1 MREIAVIGTYMVKMF
16 PAGCFGVLFCA
27 ATLPLRRR
35 RLSRNNMGTS
45 AAHELCLML
54 FTAFLAG
61 LFALIVQSSGK
72 SSGGLHDNL
81 IPFQIIADLASELHA
96 GIWMGFWV
104 SFPGNIVMFLPLG
117 FCPALLWHRITFRI
131 ALLIGACTSLTTELC
146 QLPLGRSTDID
157 DLWLNTSGT
166 AIGHGLYRT
175 LDGRRPRWTKACKV
189 IYKTE
194 EETSHGCK
202 TGD

>member
-1 MREIAVIGTYMVKMF
+1 ML

-27 ATLPLRRR
+27 ATLPLRRK

-72 SSGGLHDNL
+72 SSGGLHYNL

-96 GIWMGFWV
+96 GIWMGFWI
-104 SFPGNIVMFLPLG
+104 SFLGNIVMFLPRTALAQNYLSDRTADRSLHLTHHRVV
-117 FCPALLWHRITFRI
+117 PASPGTQHRYRRPLAQHVGHSNWI
-131 ALLIGACTSLTTELC
+131 CTISD
-146 QLPLGRSTDID
+146 LGRTE
-157 DLWLNTSGT
+157 T
-166 AIGHGLYRT
+166 AVGNSL
-175 LDGRRPRWTKACKV
+175 
-189 IYKTE
+189 
-194 EETSHGCK
+194 
-202 TGD
+202 

>member
-1 MREIAVIGTYMVKMF
+1 MREIAVIGTYMVKML
-16 PAGCFGVLFCA
+16 PAGCFGVLFCT
-27 ATLPLRRR
+27 ATLPLRRK

-72 SSGGLHDNL
+72 SSGGLHYNL

-96 GIWMGFWV
+96 GIWMGFWI
-104 SFPGNIVMFLPLG
+104 SFLGNIVMFLPLG
-117 FCPALLWHRITFRI
+117 FRP
-131 ALLIGACTSLTTELC
+131 ALLIGACTSLTIELC

-157 DLWLNTSGT
+157 DF
-166 AIGHGLYRT
+166 
-175 LDGRRPRWTKACKV
+175 
-189 IYKTE
+189 
-194 EETSHGCK
+194 
-202 TGD
+202 